1 MDKINKNWVYSV
13 NIYFNYLDIINKLFL
28 ELIKPEQKVNHPK
41 LEKMYFDIFEYL
53 SKIISISSNKKDKI
67 VCIRNIDK
75 RTGIMEAVGNNL
87 PFLIPCIE
95 RFVKKYN
102 FELYNIKMIR
112 NKEEHNPH
120 CVLIA
125 SSFKSNSD
133 SNINLNYR
141 SDKSNVDAL
150 VSSDLENYFCDSYS
164 LSKILIRL
172 NYIFD
177 KIQKNIYDEK
187 NNLYIQR
194 CLNYKFNKYS
204 NLIRKAKLHNFE

>member
-53 SKIISISSNKKDKI
+53 SKIISISSNKKDKM

-150 VSSDLENYFCDSYS
+150 VPSDLENYFCDSYS

-177 KIQKNIYDEK
+177 KIQKNIY
-187 NNLYIQR
+187 I
-194 CLNYKFNKYS
+194 
-204 NLIRKAKLHNFE
+204 

>member
-53 SKIISISSNKKDKI
+53 SKIISISSNKKDKM
-67 VCIRNIDK
+67 VCIKNIDK

-120 CVLIA
+120 CVLIVC
-125 SSFKSNSD
+125 SFKSNSD

-150 VSSDLENYFCDSYS
+150 VPSDLENYFCDSYS

-187 NNLYIQR
+187 NNLYIQQ

-204 NLIRKAKLHNFE
+204 NFIRKAKLHNFE